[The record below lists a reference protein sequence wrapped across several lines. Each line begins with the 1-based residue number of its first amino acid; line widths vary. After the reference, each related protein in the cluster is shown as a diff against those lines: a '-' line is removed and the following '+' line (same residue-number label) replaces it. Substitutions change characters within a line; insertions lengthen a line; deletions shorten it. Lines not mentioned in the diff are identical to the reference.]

1 MCFVNHGGSRGLIFS
16 YLFGIKFEKIFS
28 KVLEKNF
35 ACSLGWLES
44 LESSRSQLIEFIA
57 LFIAFPFARW

>member
-1 MCFVNHGGSRGLIFS
+1 MFCEPWWITWSHLLVFVWN
-16 YLFGIKFEKIFS
+16 KFEKIFS

-57 LFIAFPFARW
+57 LFIVFPFARW